1 MVLKLLKAR
10 FIFILVIFLI
20 PYGIVTTALLYPN
33 ELRLSESL
41 EGIFF
46 KPVLTL
52 YGEMFLSEYTEYD
65 FNDGLTCSKTSDIVE
80 LQTTDSEYRKRSEI
94 LLLETHYIEQNLI
107 QWLVHVMWLPSTR
120 EKCVWFCRKK

>member
-1 MVLKLLKAR
+1 M
-10 FIFILVIFLI
+10 
-20 PYGIVTTALLYPN
+20 TTALLYPN

-65 FNDGLTCSKTSDIVE
+65 FNDGLTCSITSDIIE
-80 LQTTDSEYRKRSEI
+80 LQTTDSEYRKRREIVYKAFCEIYHSMEIILSE
-94 LLLETHYIEQNLI
+94 
-107 QWLVHVMWLPSTR
+107 V
-120 EKCVWFCRKK
+120 

>member
-1 MVLKLLKAR
+1 M
-10 FIFILVIFLI
+10 I

-65 FNDGLTCSKTSDIVE
+65 FNDGLTCSKTSDIIE
-80 LQTTDSEYRKRSEI
+80 LQTTDSEYRKRREI
-94 LLLETHYIEQNLI
+94 VYKAFCEIYHKVDLAKGSTCVMEKKYSPRRRRLGFDPFVIIEK
-107 QWLVHVMWLPSTR
+107 MSD
-120 EKCVWFCRKK
+120 